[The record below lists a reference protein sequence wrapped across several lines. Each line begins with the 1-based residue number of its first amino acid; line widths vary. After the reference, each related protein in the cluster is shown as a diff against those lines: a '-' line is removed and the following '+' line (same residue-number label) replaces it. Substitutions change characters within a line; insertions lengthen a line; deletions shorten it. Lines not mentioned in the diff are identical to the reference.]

1 MDPGYESDSAT
12 VYGVADNIRGTS
24 VWFILKPDCDIYNL
38 SCVAKFTHGFKGVC
52 YLAIMT
58 AALPLFL
65 WSSSFAVQTDP
76 REDDF
81 DETPLIP
88 RILWQVEMAAAGATA
103 DRMPL
108 WQVSNRGGRYL
119 DRRSDGLIGARLG
132 TDWHHAQNRHDPE
145 SGRSY
150 NRWYTWKPD
159 FRAAVDLIGKPESG
173 QSRVYEA
180 FLQLRYGP
188 FEATG
193 GRKRYTTG
201 LAYDPLSTG
210 SMGMSTNHAP
220 FPRITAGI
228 PHFIPIPFTFRLLE
242 FKGQFSHG
250 WLESDRFTSSP
261 WLHEKFVF
269 VQTHSAWP
277 VRLRGGITHFAM
289 WGGVHPEFGQTSSSF
304 DDYLRIIFVRS
315 ADPGS
320 EISQNIPQ
328 WGENAIGDHQGVIEF
343 GAGWELFGM
352 EWDAYRQFFFEDG
365 SGMRFY
371 YNRDGLGGLRI
382 RPQKDRTE
390 SWAGGWIHTLLL
402 EHLGTTWQSGPGPHD
417 PPTGPDDPFYDPDEP
432 YFDPDYP
439 YNFGGRD
446 HFYNHY
452 IYRNGWSYRGRSMGT
467 PLFVQQDRGKFY
479 YPDGGLVW
487 REFVSNRVQAWH
499 MGVMG
504 DLSGLK
510 NSRFRAVSAT
520 GRVLSG
526 YRLMITRARHQG
538 VYENIDIF
546 NQIIDP
552 EAPFADKPL
561 QYHTML
567 ELSGRLPW
575 FDGQFNAFNTDGDT
589 LLNKLRFTLAFS
601 LDAGELTNHSGVLI
615 GIRWGNAPF

>member
-1 MDPGYESDSAT
+1 MRPRYESKSAAESGVIVRMQGSIERGCMKPGFSDSNRPCTARFMAGVRVVRFLVILT
-12 VYGVADNIRGTS
+12 VT
-24 VWFILKPDCDIYNL
+24 
-38 SCVAKFTHGFKGVC
+38 
-52 YLAIMT
+52 
-58 AALPLFL
+58 LPLVS
-65 WSSSFAVQTDP
+65 WSYSFAEQSEGRTDDSDGP
-76 REDDF
+76 SI
-81 DETPLIP
+81 IP
-88 RILWQVEMAAAGATA
+88 RIFWQVEMAATGATM

-119 DRRSDGLIGARLG
+119 DRRSDGLISARVV
-132 TDWHHAQNRHDPE
+132 TDWRHAQNRHDHE
-145 SGRSY
+145 SLRSY
-150 NRWYTWKPD
+150 TRWYAWKPD
-159 FRAAVDLIGKPESG
+159 FRAGMDFIGKPESG

-180 FLQLRYGP
+180 FIQLRYGP

-228 PHFIPIPFTFRLLE
+228 PHYIPIPFTFRMME
-242 FKGQFSHG
+242 FKGQFSHA

-269 VQTHSAWP
+269 VQTRSDWP

-289 WGGVHPEFGQTSSSF
+289 WSGVHPEFGQTPNSF
-304 DDYLRIIFVRS
+304 EDYLRIIFVRS
-315 ADPGS
+315 AAPGR
-320 EISQNIPQ
+320 ETSQNFPQ
-328 WGENAIGDHQGVIEF
+328 WVENAIGDHQGVIEF
-343 GAGWELFGM
+343 GAGWELWGM

-371 YNRDGLGGLRI
+371 NNRDGLGGLRI
-382 RPQKDRTE
+382 RPQKERAG
-390 SWAGGWIHTLLL
+390 SWAGGWINTILL

-417 PPTGPDDPFYDPDEP
+417 PPKNPDDPFYDPDEP

-452 IYRNGWSYRGRSMGT
+452 IFRNGWSYRGRSMGT

-479 YPDGGLVW
+479 YPDGGLIW

-499 MGVMG
+499 LGVKG
-504 DLSGLK
+504 ELSGLED
-510 NSRFRAVSAT
+510 SHFRAVSAT
-520 GRVLSG
+520 GRMLSG

-546 NQIIDP
+546 NQIIDSK
-552 EAPFADKPL
+552 APFGDKPL
-561 QYHTML
+561 QYHTLL

-575 FDGQFNAFNTDGDT
+575 FHGQFTADRDS
-589 LLNKLRFTLAFS
+589 LLNELRFTLAFS
-601 LDAGELTNHSGVLI
+601 LDTGELANHSGVLI